1 MHRRN
6 ATFRPASKGKGDAMA
21 FRRTRRTLALFPLAS
36 LLALPLQAQAPS
48 PLVARLGARGFLQVE
63 SPSFAKL
70 PLSQKMVAYHLYQ
83 AAVQLDPI
91 FYDQMSAY
99 GLTAKRL
106 LGALVERPERLPEAS
121 RKAIVEYATL
131 FLANDGNHNDATGE
145 KFVPAIPFEDFAKA
159 AEQARAKGARLG
171 TQAGLAKTLSS
182 LQGALFDPRLQP
194 QLTAKN
200 PPPGE
205 DILTASSNNYYSGVK
220 LDDLK
225 GFAEKNPLN
234 SRLVKKDG
242 KLVEEVY
249 RAGTPDGKVP
259 AGLYAK
265 QLQGVNR
272 ELEAAAKAADPGLAQ
287 VLRAL
292 ISFYQ
297 TGDLKDWH
305 DYNVLWIKNDESV
318 DFASGFIEVYRDAR
332 GIKGSSQMI
341 VAVVDQQL
349 EPLMRQLA
357 ANAVYFEHKA
367 PWEERFKKLDVKPP
381 VGKAIETLITSGDFA
396 VGTIGDNLPNEQD
409 VREKYGTKSI
419 LMSSSV
425 NAINATRGARV
436 AIEFSDDPGE
446 GPLVTKYGPVADNLH
461 TALHEIIGHGSGKV
475 VVPNDPATYLRE
487 YASTL
492 EEARADL
499 VAYWNIYDPK
509 LTELG
514 VADVKEVGRELYRQ
528 LARAGLTPLR
538 NYPTGDIA
546 QEDHDR
552 SRLLV
557 ANYLIEAGALE
568 RVRKDGHWY
577 VDVKDYD
584 KAHEAVGKLL
594 AEIMRIKATG
604 DYDGIKALVDKYGLH
619 FDPAVRDDVIARYQK
634 LNLPIYLSGVYSHL
648 EPVKD
653 KAGKVAEI
661 RISYPRDFL
670 AQQLEWAR
678 ENGTL
683 GF

>member
-1 MHRRN
+1 
-6 ATFRPASKGKGDAMA
+6 MA
-21 FRRTRRTLALFPLAS
+21 FRRTRRTLALIPFAS
-36 LLALPLQAQAPS
+36 LLALPLTAQAPS
-48 PLVARLGARGFLQVE
+48 PLVARIGPRGFLQVE

-145 KFVPAIPFEDFAKA
+145 KFVPTIPFEDFAKA

-171 TQAGLAKTLSS
+171 KQAELAKTLKS
-182 LQGALFDPRLQP
+182 LQGPLFDPKLQP

-259 AGLYAK
+259 PGLYAR
-265 QLQGVNR
+265 QLQAVNR

-292 ISFYQ
+292 IRFYQ

-357 ANAVYFEHKA
+357 SNAVYFEHKA

-381 VGKAIETLITSGDFA
+381 VGKAIETLIASGDFA

-538 NYPTGDIA
+538 NYATGDIA

-568 RVRKDGHWY
+568 RVQKDGHWY
-577 VDVKDYD
+577 IDVKDYD

-653 KAGKVAEI
+653 KAGKVTEI
-661 RISYPRDFL
+661 GISYPRDFL